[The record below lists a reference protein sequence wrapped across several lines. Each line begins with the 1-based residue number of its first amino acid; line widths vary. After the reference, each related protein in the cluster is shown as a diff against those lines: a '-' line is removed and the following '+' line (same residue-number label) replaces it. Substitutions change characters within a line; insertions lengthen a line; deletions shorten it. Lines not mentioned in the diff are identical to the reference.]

1 MKNLEHHN
9 AEPVGV
15 DGIQKDTRNDINAI
29 GQVNGFFDFVDP
41 LVQGTSTAIG
51 RGARMVGGAV
61 RRVLFPK

>member
-15 DGIQKDTRNDINAI
+15 DGIQNDTRKAI
-29 GQVNGFFDFVDP
+29 GKVNGFFDFVDP